1 MSEAPPIKITPT
13 SDRLLVKKCFKPDGN
28 EKKGALFLPD
38 SYKDRTNICVVLAI
52 GPDVKHFSKD
62 DCLDWD
68 KIEDAVYVQGPGG
81 EVGISEHIQE
91 NPLTRGKKT
100 EFFIR
105 ERGLLPACKFISEKS
120 LTNAD

>member
-1 MSEAPPIKITPT
+1 MTITPT
-13 SDRLLVKKCFKPDGN
+13 SDRLLVKKCFIK
-28 EKKGALFLPD
+28 EKVIALPD

-68 KIEDAVYVQGPGG
+68 KVEDAVYVQGPGG